1 MKSLTKTLLLAAITL
16 FGIEAFAQK
25 TFPELMEK
33 GFEGKEWIRM
43 WLEEQQIY
51 GDVEQGNRNNV
62 LAQMVKDMR
71 YVFGSADELKEA
83 LPDWGLPQR
92 RWTRW

>member
-1 MKSLTKTLLLAAITL
+1 MKQIKMILEGAAECAVPATA
-16 FGIEAFAQK
+16 GEGERASAAMERAY
-25 TFPELMEK
+25 PELMEK
-33 GFEGKEWIRM
+33 GFEGKDWIRM

-71 YVFGSADELKEA
+71 YVFGSAEELKEA
-83 LPDWGLPQR
+83 LPD
-92 RWTRW
+92 